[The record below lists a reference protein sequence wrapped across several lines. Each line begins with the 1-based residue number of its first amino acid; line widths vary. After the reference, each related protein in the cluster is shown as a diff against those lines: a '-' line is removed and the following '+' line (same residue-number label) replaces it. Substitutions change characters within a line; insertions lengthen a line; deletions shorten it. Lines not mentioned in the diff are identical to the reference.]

1 MFDKL
6 PDTVAMSEAWA
17 LFYAHLQYTRGH
29 IPEKEFPRLVRG
41 LLRMQFKPM
50 KSVSIVT
57 KYDQEFY
64 FKSVFNFFFP
74 HRDHA
79 SAWL

>member
-17 LFYAHLQYTRGH
+17 LYYAHLQYVRGH
-29 IPEKEFPRLVRG
+29 IAEKEFPRLVRG

-50 KSVSIVT
+50 KSVSDCCR
-57 KYDQEFY
+57 K
-64 FKSVFNFFFP
+64 
-74 HRDHA
+74 A
-79 SAWL
+79 